1 MFIGRK
7 RELAV
12 LNSGY
17 ARNTYGCIVLYG
29 RRRVGKTA
37 LINEF
42 RKDKPSIVFSALK
55 GGERDNLRE
64 LSRVISEY
72 QYGLGSVEPAT
83 FPDFRSALVAVSRL
97 AENTRMVFCID
108 ELPYLAASIPSS
120 LSVLQHFLDNEA
132 KEKKLFI
139 ILSGSSMSF
148 MEEGVLSEK
157 SPLYGRRTGQIRLQP
172 FDYLECAQWFPS
184 FSTEDKA
191 FLYGIT
197 GGVPYYM
204 ECFTKAGS
212 IREAVIESV
221 LSPNG
226 LLYEEPSFLLREELR
241 DSFIYDSLI
250 RAIAEGR
257 TRMSEIS
264 SALGIETGMCS
275 TYMKSL
281 IELGFVRKET
291 PVGKNGGRRTLYRID
306 DFFLLFWFRFVY
318 RFSSSIASGRG
329 EDVYDRIICSEINEY
344 MGLVFERMVRD
355 FILKYAATPFLIGQ
369 IGRWWGGN
377 PRTHKE
383 AEIDVVAVSAQDKQE
398 GIIASCKYRN
408 RQTDVNELALMKE
421 YGDAMN
427 LLEKRHYWFFS
438 RGRFSPAMSAQAG
451 ENVKLFSL
459 EDLYKADQ
467 GISSH

>member
-1 MFIGRK
+1 MDDTAGTRTLLGDQRKGVVALAIPIGVA
-7 RELAV
+7 LFFQQ
-12 LNSGY
+12 LNSIVDSLWVAGLGGSAMSALGIVY
-17 ARNTYGCIVLYG
+17 PIYTILIGIGNGLGIGVGAAIARNIGQRNHVD
-29 RRRVGKTA
+29 A
-37 LINEF
+37 N
-42 RKDKPSIVFSALK
+42 
-55 GGERDNLRE
+55 
-64 LSRVISEY
+64 
-72 QYGLGSVEPAT
+72 
-83 FPDFRSALVAVSRL
+83 RSAAQGVVITAVVSLILTPILLLTAEQTMVLMGAGDTVQDCL
-97 AENTRMVFCID
+97 AYAHPI
-108 ELPYLAASIPSS
+108 YLMM
-120 LSVLQHFLDNEA
+120 F
-132 KEKKLFI
+132 FI

-369 IGRWWGGN
+369 IGRWHAL
-377 PRTHKE
+377 PDRPDRTMVGRK
-383 AEIDVVAVSAQDKQE
+383 SQNTQR
-398 GIIASCKYRN
+398 S
-408 RQTDVNELALMKE
+408 
-421 YGDAMN
+421 GD
-427 LLEKRHYWFFS
+427 
-438 RGRFSPAMSAQAG
+438 
-451 ENVKLFSL
+451 
-459 EDLYKADQ
+459 
-467 GISSH
+467 

>member
-1 MFIGRK
+1 MFIGRD
-7 RELAV
+7 RELAM
-12 LNSGY
+12 LNREYS
-17 ARNTYGCIVLYG
+17 RNAYGCIVLYG

-42 RKDKPSIVFSALK
+42 CKDKPAIVFSALK

-72 QYGLGSVEPAT
+72 QYGLDHEIAAS
-83 FPDFRSALVAVSRL
+83 FSDFRSALAAISRL
-97 AENTRMVFCID
+97 AKGSHIVFCID
-108 ELPYLAASIPSS
+108 ELPYLAVSIPSA
-120 LSVLQHFLDNEA
+120 LSMLQHFLDSEA

-157 SPLYGRRTGQIRLQP
+157 SPIYGRRTGQIRLQP

-184 FSTEDKA
+184 LSNEEKA
-191 FLYGIT
+191 VLYGIT

-204 ECFTKAGS
+204 ECFTRKGS

-221 LSPNG
+221 LSANG
-226 LLYEEPSFLLREELR
+226 LLFAEPSFLLREELK
-241 DSFIYDSLI
+241 DSFVYDSIL
-250 RAIAEGR
+250 RAIAEGH

-264 SALGIETGMCS
+264 SALGIESGMCS

-281 IELGFVRKET
+281 IELGFIRKET
-291 PVGKNGGRRTLYRID
+291 PVGNHNGRRTLYRID

-329 EDVYDRIICSEINEY
+329 EEVYDRIISERINEY
-344 MGLVFERMVRD
+344 MGPVFERMVQD
-355 FILKYAATPFLIGQ
+355 FILRYASLPFLIEES
-369 IGRWWGGN
+369 GRWWGGN
-377 PRTHKE
+377 PRTRKE
-383 AEIDVVAVSAQDKQE
+383 AEIDVVALSAEDHEE

-408 RQTDVNELALMKE
+408 RQMDSDELELMKE

-427 LLEKRHYWFFS
+427 LLKKRHYWFFCK
-438 RGRFSPAMSAQAG
+438 GGFTPAMSACTG
-451 ENVKLFSL
+451 KNVKLFTL
-459 EDLYKADQ
+459 DDLYCKCRQ
-467 GISSH
+467 